1 MKNQIRETKIQNMR
15 TEELAKWLHDSYEE
29 IAKKRNWNTQKSC
42 KVEFEDL
49 PKENKSVMLNLA
61 RKIHKRL

>member
-1 MKNQIRETKIQNMR
+1 MEKKKIQNMT

-29 IAKKRNWNTQKSC
+29 IAKKKSWNTQKSC

-49 PKENKSVMLNLA
+49 PKENKSVMLSMA
-61 RKIHKRL
+61 RRIHKWLR